1 MPYENGV
8 NWRPKAPFERGR
20 HATFNA
26 ALEAAFKDLTT
37 EKNAFFDSLVDEWGR
52 LFPTLPAR
60 PGRSEDGKIV
70 LYVRNPPTLFAL
82 RMKLGMIRA
91 KLAALPGA
99 PKKIDLKLEIH
110 TS

>member
-60 PGRSEDGKIV
+60 PGRSEDGNTGV
-70 LYVRNPPTLFAL
+70 GHYATVFQPTVISPSFTP
-82 RMKLGMIRA
+82 IETVS
-91 KLAALPGA
+91 PGA
-99 PKKIDLKLEIH
+99 
-110 TS
+110 